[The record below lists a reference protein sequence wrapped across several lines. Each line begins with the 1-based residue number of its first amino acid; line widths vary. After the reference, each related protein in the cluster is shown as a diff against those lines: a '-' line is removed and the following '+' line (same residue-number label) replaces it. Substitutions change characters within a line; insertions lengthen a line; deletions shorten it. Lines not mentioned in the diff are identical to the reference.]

1 MQEQDLS
8 TAQTFKRLWPT
19 IAPFKWGLVA
29 AGVALVLNAAADS
42 TLIYMLKPLLD
53 DGFGKADHSFL
64 KLMAVLVVLFIMLR
78 GITSFIANY
87 CLAWVSGKVVMILR
101 RRLFKHLMFMPVS
114 FFDQNST
121 GRLLSRVTY
130 DTEQVAQTSSSSLT
144 TIVREGTYLLS
155 LFGVMLVTSW
165 QLSVVLFVI
174 GPIIA
179 LLIRLVSKRFRTL
192 SKNLQ
197 NSMGTLTATT
207 EQMLKGH
214 KVVLSFGGQKI
225 EEARFNQVSNDMRRQ
240 GMRLAVANGIADP
253 VVQIIASLALAAVL
267 YLATFPAIMSQNLT
281 AGSFTVVF
289 SSMLAMMRPLK
300 SLTNVNAQFQRGM
313 AACQTLFEILDL
325 ETEKDNGTVAPE
337 RVKGNVE
344 FKDVSFTYEG
354 KEEPALSHISFKI
367 PQGKTVALVGRS
379 GSGKSTVASLLT
391 RFYDIKQG
399 EILLDGINI
408 QDYKLTNLREQ
419 CSVVSQQVHL
429 FNDTIANN
437 IAYAAGDKY
446 TREQI
451 EAAAKAAH
459 VMEFAE
465 QLENGLDTLV
475 GENGANLSGGQR
487 QRLAIARALL
497 RNSPV
502 LILDEAT
509 SALDTESERAIQSA
523 LEEVQKDRTVLV
535 IAHRLS
541 TIENADEILVIEHGE
556 IRERGTHQALLTQ
569 NGAYKQLHSMQF
581 SH

>member
-78 GITSFIANY
+78 GITSFVANY

-399 EILLDGINI
+399 EILLDDINI

-556 IRERGTHQALLTQ
+556 IRERGTHQALLAQ